1 MLNLHTM
8 KSKILLLI
16 ALFSGL
22 FACKNDIDIN
32 APYKDIPI
40 VYGFL
45 DQNQSVQY
53 IRIEKL
59 YQNSG
64 NQSTAEGA
72 KIADSL
78 YFDSLVV
85 KLINIVNK
93 DTFLC
98 SKVDTIPKD
107 SGFFSNAR
115 NTLYACK
122 IPKNNNANEIYEL
135 HIYYPKKNKQFTA
148 TTPIVKDATIYPR
161 TTVFNLDPKIRHTF
175 QFRFKTGRNSAL
187 YDLKIQYV
195 YKEMNAADTSQF
207 ELKTVEYDL
216 AKNKD
221 YAPEKDYPENILSR
235 TFVEYIKA
243 RIPADPS
250 KVRRSVNLVFTAF
263 GGAPEFRTMLDL
275 SKPNLSIVQKNPQYS
290 NISNGGL
297 GIFSSRN
304 FTNREQEFDIATIVL
319 LSKELPN
326 FIY

>member
-8 KSKILLLI
+8 KSKILLVI
-16 ALFSGL
+16 TLFSGL

-72 KIADSL
+72 KISDSL

-93 DTFLC
+93 DTFVC
-98 SKVDTIPKD
+98 TRVDSIPKD

-122 IPKNNNANEIYEL
+122 IPKNNNANEVYEL
-135 HIYYPKKNKQFTA
+135 NIYYPKKNISFTA
-148 TTPIVKDATIYPR
+148 STPIVKDAIIYAR

-195 YKEMNAADTSQF
+195 YKEMNVSDTSIF
-207 ELKTVEYDL
+207 EFKTIEYDL

-221 YAPEKDYPENILSR
+221 YFPERDYPENILSR
-235 TFVEYIKA
+235 TFVDYIKA
-243 RIPADPS
+243 RIPADAS
-250 KVRRSVNLVFTAF
+250 KIRKSVHLVFSAY

-304 FTNREQEFDIATIVL
+304 FTSRVQEFDAATISL

-326 FIY
+326 FTD

>member
-1 MLNLHTM
+1 MLNLRTM
-8 KSKILLLI
+8 KSRIFLLLS
-16 ALFSGL
+16 LFSGL
-22 FACKNDIDIN
+22 IACKNDIDIN
-32 APYKDIPI
+32 APYKNIPI

-45 DQNQSVQY
+45 DQNEATQF

-64 NQSTAEGA
+64 TQSTAEGA
-72 KIADSL
+72 QIADSM

-85 KLINIVNK
+85 KVINIVSK

-98 SKVDTIPKD
+98 TRVDTIPKD

-135 HIYYPKKNKQFTA
+135 SIYYPKNNIYFTA
-148 TTPIVKDATIYPR
+148 STPLVKDDIIYAR
-161 TTVFNLDPKIRHTF
+161 TTVFSTDVSNHIF

-187 YDLKIQYV
+187 YNLNIKYV
-195 YKEMNAADTSQF
+195 YKEMNAADTNIF
-207 ELKTVEYDL
+207 EFKTIDYDL

-221 YAPEKDYPENILSR
+221 FSPDRDVTENIITR
-235 TFVEYIKA
+235 NYINYLKA
-243 RIPADPS
+243 RIPADPN
-250 KVRRSVNLVFTAF
+250 KIRRSIHLEFITY

-275 SKPNLSIVQKNPQYS
+275 NKPNLSIVQKNPQYS

-304 FTNREQEFDIATIVL
+304 YTARIQPFDISTVIL
-319 LSKELPN
+319 LSQELPN
-326 FIY
+326 YTY